1 MNNGTD
7 LSDFMIQRTSEDI
20 DLKSVDGK
28 ARLAERV
35 KPLINRISRG
45 IFKELI
51 IEKLS
56 ALVGLSAKKLEQSIS
71 EDKTL
76 NGIIINA
83 GGLSH
88 TSVSILDALLAIKI
102 PKIEVHIS
110 NLFTREEF
118 RHSSF
123 ISKGVNGIVCG
134 FLHGRAPHCVFHQF
148 MSADRRAR
156 TNEVEAVGYY

>member
-1 MNNGTD
+1 MSNKKIVIINGPNLNLLGEREPEVYGTET
-7 LSDFMIQRTSEDI
+7 LI
-20 DLKSVDGK
+20 DLEKMVNDHI
-28 ARLAERV
+28 E
-35 KPLINRISRG
+35 ISNLKIDTVFFQSNSEG
-45 IFKELI
+45 EL
-51 IEKLS
+51 
-56 ALVGLSAKKLEQSIS
+56 VNSIQNAG
-71 EDKTL
+71 KTL

-118 RHSSF
+118 RHSSY

-134 FLHGRAPHCVFHQF
+134 FGL
-148 MSADRRAR
+148 
-156 TNEVEAVGYY
+156 NGYLLAIDGINKLI

>member
-1 MNNGTD
+1 MSNGKIIIINGPNLNLLGEREPEVYGTETLMDLEKMVNNHIKESNLKIDAAFFQSNSEGE
-7 LSDFMIQRTSEDI
+7 LVNSIQGA
-20 DLKSVDGK
+20 GK
-28 ARLAERV
+28 
-35 KPLINRISRG
+35 K
-45 IFKELI
+45 
-51 IEKLS
+51 
-56 ALVGLSAKKLEQSIS
+56 
-71 EDKTL
+71 L

-118 RHSSF
+118 RHSSY

-134 FLHGRAPHCVFHQF
+134 FGL
-148 MSADRRAR
+148 
-156 TNEVEAVGYY
+156 NGYLLAIDGINKLI

>member
-1 MNNGTD
+1 MSTKKIIIINGPNLNLLGEREPEVYGTETLMD
-7 LSDFMIQRTSEDI
+7 LEKM
-20 DLKSVDGK
+20 VDDH
-28 ARLAERV
+28 
-35 KPLINRISRG
+35 I
-45 IFKELI
+45 
-51 IEKLS
+51 
-56 ALVGLSAKKLEQSIS
+56 KKLKLNINTVFFQSNS
-71 EDKTL
+71 EGELVNSIQNAGKKL

-118 RHSSF
+118 RQNSY

-134 FLHGRAPHCVFHQF
+134 FGL
-148 MSADRRAR
+148 
-156 TNEVEAVGYY
+156 NGYLLAIDGINKLI